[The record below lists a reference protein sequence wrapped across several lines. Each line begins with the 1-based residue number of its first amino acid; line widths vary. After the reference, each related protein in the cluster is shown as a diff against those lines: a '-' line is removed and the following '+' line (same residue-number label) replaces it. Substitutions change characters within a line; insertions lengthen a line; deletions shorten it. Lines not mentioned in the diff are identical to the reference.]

1 MHSISLIVNCQ
12 LSIVN
17 YKAGLVMNEKTELL
31 IRNIESVII
40 GKRDVIVK
48 IVCAM
53 LAGGHVLIEDV
64 PGVGKTLLAQTL
76 AKSVSG
82 SFGRIQFTPDLMPSD
97 VVGFTVIDPHT
108 GESEYKEGAAMC
120 NFLLADEINR
130 TSPKVQSALLEAME
144 ELQISVDGVTHKLP
158 VPFMTLAT
166 QNPIETYGT
175 YHLPEAQLDRF
186 LMRLSIGY
194 PDRAAELLMLERMP
208 HNIEVEP
215 VMSLEDVM
223 ALREAAGRVYVS
235 EQVRAYILMV
245 VCATRTSRDV
255 KLGASPRASIAL
267 FRAAQAMALMSGRA
281 YVTPDDVKAVAAE
294 VLAHRLILAAGQSTF
309 RSGAEIIAKI
319 LVDTPVPV

>member
-1 MHSISLIVNCQ
+1 
-12 LSIVN
+12 
-17 YKAGLVMNEKTELL
+17 MNPKTEQL
-31 IRNIESVII
+31 INNIENVII
-40 GKRDVIVK
+40 GKRPIIEK

-64 PGVGKTLLAQTL
+64 PGVGKTLLAETL

-97 VVGFTVIDPHT
+97 VIGYTVIDQKT
-108 GESEYKEGAAMC
+108 GESSYRAGAAMC

-144 ELQISVDGVTHKLP
+144 ELQISVDGITHKLP

-186 LMRLSIGY
+186 LMRISIGY
-194 PDRAAELLMLERMP
+194 PDRAAELQMLEKMP
-208 HNIEVEP
+208 HNLP
-215 VMSLEDVM
+215 VQAVMTLDDVM
-223 ALREAAGRVYVS
+223 ALREAASRVTVT
-235 EQVRAYILMV
+235 EQVKAYILMIV
-245 VCATRTSRDV
+245 GATRNRREI

-267 FRAAQAMALMSGRA
+267 YKAAQALALMNNRA
-281 YVTPDDVKAVAAE
+281 FATPDDVKSMAPAV
-294 VLAHRLILAAGQSTF
+294 LSHRVILAAGQTEFVS
-309 RSGAEIIAKI
+309 SEEIVQNII
-319 LVDTPVPV
+319 SQTVVPV

>member
-1 MHSISLIVNCQ
+1 MNPKIEKLIS
-12 LSIVN
+12 
-17 YKAGLVMNEKTELL
+17 
-31 IRNIESVII
+31 NIENVIL
-40 GKRDVIVK
+40 GKRAVIEKV
-48 IVCAM
+48 VCAM
-53 LAGGHVLIEDV
+53 LCGGHVLIEDV

-97 VVGFTVIDPHT
+97 VVGYTVVDGKT
-108 GESEYKEGAAMC
+108 GAEEYRSGAVMC

-144 ELQISVDGVTHKLP
+144 ELQISVDGKTHALP

-194 PDRAAELLMLERMP
+194 PDRFAELQMLDKMP
-208 HNIEVEP
+208 HSLDVSP
-215 VMSLEDVM
+215 VMTLEELIQ
-223 ALREAAGRVYVS
+223 LRSMIEKVTVS
-235 EQVRAYILMV
+235 EQVKSYILMIV
-245 VCATRTSRDV
+245 SSTRNRQEI

-267 FRAAQAMALMSGRA
+267 YKAVQAMAFMNNRSFA
-281 YVTPDDVKAVAAE
+281 TPDDVKQLASC
-294 VLAHRLILAAGQSTF
+294 VLSHRVILAAGQSAFFTP
-309 RSGAEIIAKI
+309 EQIIEKI
-319 LVDTPVPV
+319 LVETPVPV

>member
-1 MHSISLIVNCQ
+1 
-12 LSIVN
+12 
-17 YKAGLVMNEKTELL
+17 MNEKTELL

-48 IVCAM
+48 MVCAM

-97 VVGFTVIDPHT
+97 VVGFTVIDPRT

-208 HNIEVEP
+208 HNIEVQP

-235 EQVRAYILMV
+235 EQVRAYILMI
-245 VCATRTSRDV
+245 VCATRSSRDV

-267 FRAAQAMALMSGRA
+267 FRAAQAMALMSGRS

-294 VLAHRLILAAGQSTF
+294 VLAHRLILAAGQSAF

>member
-1 MHSISLIVNCQ
+1 MNSKIEQLIS
-12 LSIVN
+12 
-17 YKAGLVMNEKTELL
+17 
-31 IRNIESVII
+31 NIETVIL
-40 GKRDVIVK
+40 GKRDVVEK

-53 LAGGHVLIEDV
+53 IAGGHVLIEDV
-64 PGVGKTLLAQTL
+64 PGVGKTLLAETL

-97 VVGFTVIDPHT
+97 VIGYTVIDQHT
-108 GESEYKEGAAMC
+108 GETSYRAGAAMC

-144 ELQISVDGVTHKLP
+144 ELQISVDGITHKLP

-194 PDRAAELLMLERMP
+194 PDRRAELQMLEKMP
-208 HNIEVEP
+208 QQMEVKP
-215 VMSLEDVM
+215 VMSLDDVLQ
-223 ALREAAGRVYVS
+223 LRETASGVQVS
-235 EQVRAYILMV
+235 EKVKAYILMLV
-245 VCATRTSRDV
+245 SATRSRQEV

-267 FRAAQAMALMSGRA
+267 FKAAQAMAVINDRA
-281 YVTPDDVKAVAAE
+281 FATPDDVKSMAIP
-294 VLAHRLILAAGQSTF
+294 VLSHRVILAAGQTTF
-309 RSGAEIIAKI
+309 VSSEEIIERI
-319 LVDTPVPV
+319 LAETTIPV

>member
-1 MHSISLIVNCQ
+1 MNPKIEQLIN
-12 LSIVN
+12 
-17 YKAGLVMNEKTELL
+17 
-31 IRNIESVII
+31 NIENVII
-40 GKRDVIVK
+40 GKRDVIEK

-64 PGVGKTLLAQTL
+64 PGVGKTLLAETL

-97 VVGFTVIDPHT
+97 VIGYTVIDQKT
-108 GESEYKEGAAMC
+108 GETSYRAGAAMC

-130 TSPKVQSALLEAME
+130 TSPKVQSSLLEAME
-144 ELQISVDGVTHKLP
+144 ELQISVDGITHKLP

-186 LMRLSIGY
+186 LMRISIGY
-194 PDRAAELLMLERMP
+194 PDRAAEMRMLEKMP
-208 HNIEVEP
+208 HSLHVEP

-223 ALREAAGRVYVS
+223 ALREAAGRVSVA
-235 EQVRAYILMV
+235 EQVKAYILMIV
-245 VCATRTSRDV
+245 GATRGRQEI

-267 FRAAQAMALMSGRA
+267 YKAAQAHALMNNRA
-281 YVTPDDVKAVAAE
+281 FTTPDDVKSMAPC
-294 VLAHRLILAAGQSTF
+294 VLSHRVILAAGQTEYIS
-309 RSGAEIIAKI
+309 SDEIIRKI
-319 LVDTPVPV
+319 ISETVVPV

>member
-1 MHSISLIVNCQ
+1 MNPKIEQLIN
-12 LSIVN
+12 
-17 YKAGLVMNEKTELL
+17 
-31 IRNIESVII
+31 NIENVII
-40 GKRDVIVK
+40 GKREVVEK

-64 PGVGKTLLAQTL
+64 PGVGKTLLAETL

-97 VVGFTVIDPHT
+97 VIGYTVIDQKT
-108 GESEYKEGAAMC
+108 GASEYRPGAAMC

-130 TSPKVQSALLEAME
+130 TSPKVQSSLLEAME

-194 PDRAAELLMLERMP
+194 PDRSAEMQMLEKMP
-208 HNIEVEP
+208 HKMTVQP
-215 VMSLEDVM
+215 VMTLDEVL
-223 ALREAAGRVYVS
+223 ALREAAGNIAVS
-235 EQVRAYILMV
+235 EQVKAYILMIV
-245 VCATRTSRDV
+245 NATRNRQEI

-267 FRAAQAMALMSGRA
+267 YRAAQAMALINNRA
-281 YVTPDDVKAVAAE
+281 FATPDDVKGVAAA
-294 VLAHRLILAAGQSTF
+294 VLGHRVILAAGQTEFLS
-309 RSGAEIIAKI
+309 SEEIIHNI
-319 LVDTPVPV
+319 LNETIVPV